1 MTKILH
7 QFNDYLIYIKF
18 WNAMLINNG
27 NIWFT
32 NFGVTNYIIKIYITT
47 RGYYNC
53 NIEVSRICPLA
64 YDYFICNGGYP
75 QLR

>member
-1 MTKILH
+1 MLKN
-7 QFNDYLIYIKF
+7 ND
-18 WNAMLINNG
+18 
-27 NIWFT
+27 NIWFA

-47 RGYYNC
+47 RGYYKC